1 MPFTRATFAAI
12 KAKAG
17 AVLVQHRNAPSE
29 AALKG
34 PLEYR
39 EMTAHRHRG
48 TGRTVN
54 LIEAERSR
62 FTSSHASWLRWTQL
76 RRMPRSLRGEAVGT

>member
-29 AALKG
+29 AAL
-34 PLEYR
+34 EYR

-62 FTSSHASWLRWTQL
+62 FTSLHASWLRWTQL